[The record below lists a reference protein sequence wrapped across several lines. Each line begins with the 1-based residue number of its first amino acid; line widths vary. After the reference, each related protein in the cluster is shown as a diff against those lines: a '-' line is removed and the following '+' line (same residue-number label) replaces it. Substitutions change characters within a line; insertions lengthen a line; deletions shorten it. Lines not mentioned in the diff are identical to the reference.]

1 MKIMEHEKRLSVLVV
16 DDEESARKLF
26 TSFLKRRYRVFQA
39 GSAADAMVLIEKDP
53 PDIVI
58 TDIRM
63 PGDDGLVLLSRIKE
77 KFPDIFV
84 IIATGHGEK
93 STLISAIR
101 EGAFDY
107 LEKPVIHDEFLYIIK
122 RAESYSLLQK
132 QIKESEIKQRKNFEL
147 QKILYLLLQLYEQDL
162 PFVELLEKS
171 FDIIYSSSL
180 IPFKS
185 HGSIFVVEEE
195 PDVLVLKTHHKLPKD
210 LISKCS
216 KIPFGRCLC
225 GMAAKTKEVVFSN
238 CVGHDHSVSFEGMEP
253 HGHYCVPIITK
264 NGVIGVFNIY
274 VKDGHERNETEE
286 KFLKAIA
293 NTLGGI
299 IERKN
304 MEKEKEKMQ
313 LEKLASITTISKGV
327 AHELNNPLVSV
338 MGYSQLMAAGKYDC
352 EQMISRADKIY
363 KASLRMKKI
372 INQLR
377 LYTGT
382 SVNKNN
388 LEPLMVSGPIS
399 RALNSI
405 ESKLKHKNIEVKRS
419 FSKEDFQIYGD
430 ETDLENAFQ
439 NLLTNSYDA
448 FRRVKD
454 NRKKQISI
462 STLTTQKAVSVIF
475 QDNAVGMTDEVKNRI
490 FDPFFTT
497 KETGQGTGLG
507 MSLTYNI
514 IKNHNGTIKV
524 ESEIG
529 VGSKFNIT
537 FK

>member
-1 MKIMEHEKRLSVLVV
+1 MS
-16 DDEESARKLF
+16 D
-26 TSFLKRRYRVFQA
+26 
-39 GSAADAMVLIEKDP
+39 
-53 PDIVI
+53 
-58 TDIRM
+58 
-63 PGDDGLVLLSRIKE
+63 
-77 KFPDIFV
+77 
-84 IIATGHGEK
+84 
-93 STLISAIR
+93 
-101 EGAFDY
+101 
-107 LEKPVIHDEFLYIIK
+107 
-122 RAESYSLLQK
+122 
-132 QIKESEIKQRKNFEL
+132 
-147 QKILYLLLQLYEQDL
+147 
-162 PFVELLEKS
+162 
-171 FDIIYSSSL
+171 
-180 IPFKS
+180 
-185 HGSIFVVEEE
+185 
-195 PDVLVLKTHHKLPKD
+195 
-210 LISKCS
+210 
-216 KIPFGRCLC
+216 
-225 GMAAKTKEVVFSN
+225 
-238 CVGHDHSVSFEGMEP
+238 
-253 HGHYCVPIITK
+253 
-264 NGVIGVFNIY
+264 
-274 VKDGHERNETEE
+274 
-286 KFLKAIA
+286 
-293 NTLGGI
+293 
-299 IERKN
+299 
-304 MEKEKEKMQ
+304 
-313 LEKLASITTISKGV
+313 
-327 AHELNNPLVSV
+327 
-338 MGYSQLMAAGKYDC
+338 
-352 EQMISRADKIY
+352 RADKIY